1 MVSSITTALA
11 VIILAF
17 ATYLLKRSNKT
28 VIPPGTRSPPGPAGK
43 PIIGSMLDIPP
54 VHSWFKF
61 KELTDQYG
69 PITKITIA
77 GQDHVL
83 LGTEQVANDLLRERG
98 SIYSDRPTFHA
109 ANIMTRGLI
118 PLLLRYG
125 DVWRTQR
132 SFFHHV
138 MSTKAAAGYAS
149 ELEIEA
155 TRMARDL
162 IRDPSDYEN
171 FFERYSGGIILR
183 LAFGVR
189 IESGRD
195 PRCQSSLKAVHDLE
209 RVASPAQYLVDLLPA
224 MKFLPEF
231 LAPWKTELKKLR
243 NDHET
248 FFRSML
254 DGAKRDKSG
263 GKGIKS
269 WANVWLSNTG
279 QWSLDD
285 LTAAHMFGGLLEAGS
300 GTSGSTLMS
309 FCLLMTRTGQLG
321 ILQQELDRVVGAGR
335 VPTIAD
341 LPQLPTV
348 RAFAKEVLRFYPV
361 TAGGAPHM
369 LTKDDVYKGFFFKA
383 GTFFHANQWA
393 IHRDPEQY
401 PDPESFNPQ
410 RWLDPKYPTYR
421 EPLTQYPNLV
431 NYTCFGSGRR
441 ICPGQHVAELSVFL
455 GIAMIAWV
463 CNISK
468 AKDDAGQDITPP
480 FYDFNIG
487 FNVQPNKFP
496 FKLEPRSKQ
505 RIDVLERAYENSL
518 EADPLLVQ

>member
-1 MVSSITTALA
+1 M
-11 VIILAF
+11 
-17 ATYLLKRSNKT
+17 
-28 VIPPGTRSPPGPAGK
+28 PPGTRSPPGPVGK
-43 PIIGSMLDIPP
+43 PIIGSMLDIPF

-83 LGTEQVANDLLRERG
+83 LGTEQVA
-98 SIYSDRPTFHA
+98 
-109 ANIMTRGLI
+109 
-118 PLLLRYG
+118 
-125 DVWRTQR
+125 QR
-132 SFFHHV
+132 SAPRACFFHHV

-162 IRDPSDYEN
+162 IRDPSNYKN
-171 FFERYSGGIILR
+171 LFERYSGGIILR
-183 LAFGVR
+183 LAVGVR
-189 IESGRD
+189 IERGRD
-195 PRCQSSLKAVHDLE
+195 PRCQSSLKA
-209 RVASPAQYLVDLLPA
+209 
-224 MKFLPEF
+224 FLPEF
-231 LAPWKTELKKLR
+231 LGPWKTELKELR
-243 NDHET
+243 NEHEM
-248 FFRSML
+248 FFCDML
-254 DGAKRDKSG
+254 DGAKRDNSG

-269 WANVWLSNTG
+269 WANVCLSNTG

-300 GTSGSTLMS
+300 GTSSSLLMS
-309 FCLLMTRTGQLG
+309 FCLLMTRTGQLK

-361 TAGGAPHM
+361 TSGGAPHM
-369 LTKDDVYKGFFFKA
+369 LTKDDVYKEFFFKA
-383 GTFFHANQWA
+383 GTISHANQWA
-393 IHRDPEQY
+393 IHRDVEQY

-421 EPLTQYPNLV
+421 ELLTQYPNLV
-431 NYTCFGSGRR
+431 NYTCSESGRR
-441 ICPGQHVAELSVFL
+441 ICPGQHIAELSVFP
-455 GIAMIAWV
+455 GIAMIAWG

-468 AKDDAGQDITPP
+468 AKDDTGQDITPP

-487 FNVQPNKFP
+487 FNVQPNKFL
-496 FKLEPRSKQ
+496 FKL
-505 RIDVLERAYENSL
+505 
-518 EADPLLVQ
+518 